1 MIHTHRIGVLEAFR
15 QRGLAYTTTF
25 VDSVE
30 AWIATDRLEM
40 LTTGTRLL
48 TVAGVPYVRVVGN
61 GEILASEGWEQHT
74 GGELLPL
81 EDTPHEPTTAFHS
94 SEGGALVL
102 DIVIPFRGLWNTEIR
117 GHVRLGLD
125 ATAPM
130 AAIGSMIALV
140 SGLSATFLVI
150 LWGAGMLIALRSA
163 RDEHTTAGHA
173 AAIAADDRLS
183 IDEDRKAVVV
193 DGATLRFPPKQY
205 ALLRL
210 LASERGRVFSD
221 REILD
226 AVWPDSPFADAKDV
240 KQCVYLVRRRL
251 ASAGEGASSIIDNVA
266 GFGYR
271 IRSTAGDDPNVT

>member
-61 GEILASEGWEQHT
+61 GEILASEGWEHHA
-74 GGELLPL
+74 GEELIPL
-81 EDTPHEPTTAFHS
+81 EDTPQGPVTALHRGA
-94 SEGGALVL
+94 GGLRVL
-102 DIVIPFRGLWNTEIR
+102 DVVIPFRGLWNTEIR

-125 ATAPM
+125 ASAPM
-130 AAIGSMIALV
+130 GAIGSMIALV
-140 SGLSATFLVI
+140 SGLSATFLAV
-150 LWGAGMLIALRSA
+150 LWGTGMILARRST
-163 RDEHTTAGHA
+163 RDDRRA
-173 AAIAADDRLS
+173 AAHDTASANDDRLI
-183 IDEDRKAVVV
+183 IDEDRKTVVV
-193 DGATLRFPPKQY
+193 DGTTVRLPPKQY
-205 ALLRL
+205 ELLRF
-210 LASERGRVFSD
+210 LASEQGRVFSD

-271 IRSTAGDDPNVT
+271 IRSPARDDPNVI